1 MTEMNTR
8 FIPAIKSFFIAPA
21 NRLDLI
27 AKFPRFKAD
36 CYILDL
42 EDGTPEAQKVL
53 ARDGLSQVISELR
66 TNGFLGMLGVRV
78 NEPSSNMY
86 MLDLAAAWSADI
98 DFVVIPKLEIQDQLF
113 PAVHGL
119 QFIGQA
125 NKRRRWLMGGIESM
139 RGVTNVDRLVTAA
152 PDLVSV
158 YFGAEDFA
166 TDLGAIR
173 TPNSIEV
180 LYARSRVVLYAK
192 QAGLNVIDQAIADFR
207 NDELFREDALIG
219 KQMGYDGK
227 ICLLPRQV
235 EIANNVFG
243 PTQLEVAYAKRLIAA
258 YEEAVKRGIGTLDF
272 EGQMIDGPL
281 LKRAERVVA
290 DAART

>member
-1 MTEMNTR
+1 MTTR
-8 FIPAIKSFFIAPA
+8 FVPSIKSFFIAPA

-53 ARDGLSQVISELR
+53 AREGLAQVIGELR

-78 NEPSSNMY
+78 NEPNSKMY
-86 MLDLAAAWSADI
+86 MLDLAAAWGTDI
-98 DFVVIPKLEIQDQLF
+98 DFVVIPKLETQDQLF

-119 QFIGQA
+119 RFTGQA
-125 NKRRRWLMGGIESM
+125 NKRHRWLMGGIESM
-139 RGVTNVDRLVTAA
+139 RGVTQVDRLVTAA
-152 PDLVSV
+152 QELVSV

-173 TPNSIEV
+173 TTNSMEV

-207 NDELFREDALIG
+207 NDELFREDALMG
-219 KQMGYDGK
+219 KQLGYDGK

-235 EIANNVFG
+235 EIANNVFS
-243 PTQLEVAYAKRLIAA
+243 PTQQEVDRAQRLISAYA
-258 YEEAVKRGIGTLDF
+258 EAVQRGIGTLDF

-281 LKRAERVVA
+281 LKRAERIVA
-290 DAART
+290 DASRK